1 MKNSL
6 NKSIAFV
13 LLVTITILTGLI
25 LYNLLGPSLDNRTSA
40 KVDDNIQKVM
50 DAYNSKKSSYYA
62 NSEKESESEILQ
74 ADYKTVCWNN
84 VLSEEGKFYWKNECR
99 GRVYDATS
107 ACSTAQNNKPELT
120 LGEAFGY
127 LSWMADE
134 LPLNID
140 CQE

>member
-62 NSEKESESEILQ
+62 NSEKENESEILET
-74 ADYKTVCWNN
+74 DYKAVCWNN

-99 GRVYDATS
+99 GRVYDVAS

-134 LPLNID
+134 LPLNTA